1 MANAWARDRAGLFY
15 FGFGFYALAAVF
27 VGFSATYIAPIS
39 RGTFDAPVIVHLHGA
54 LALSWVVFFFMQT
67 AMVRNKRS
75 ELHRQLGQAGLPI
88 AVGILVTGMGAAL
101 WATKRD
107 LVTSSMALT
116 IPIGTLTSL
125 SIFTAF
131 VAFGVA
137 MRHRPDWHKRLM
149 MLATVVVLWPAF
161 FRFRHLMPWVPST
174 DIWLALVL
182 ADLPILIAALRDRIV
197 YGHVHPV
204 WAIFGTLLVAEQ
216 SLETMVLFETT
227 LWRDLGDGIYRLLS

>member
-1 MANAWARDRAGLFY
+1 M
-15 FGFGFYALAAVF
+15 
-27 VGFSATYIAPIS
+27 
-39 RGTFDAPVIVHLHGA
+39 DAPVIVHLHGA

-67 AMVRNKRS
+67 ALVRNKGS
-75 ELHRQLGQAGLPI
+75 QLHRQLGQAGLPI
-88 AVGILVTGMGAAL
+88 AVGILFTGMGTAL

-131 VAFGVA
+131 VSFGVA

-161 FRFRHLMPWVPST
+161 FRFRHLMPWVPRP

-182 ADLPILIAALRDRIV
+182 ADLPILIAAVRDRIV

-216 SLETMVLFETT
+216 SLETMLLFETT